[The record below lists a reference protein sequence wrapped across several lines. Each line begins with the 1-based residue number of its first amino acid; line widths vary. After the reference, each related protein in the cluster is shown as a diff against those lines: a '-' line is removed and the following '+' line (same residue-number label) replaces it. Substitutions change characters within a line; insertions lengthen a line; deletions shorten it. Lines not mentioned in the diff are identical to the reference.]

1 MLRGLAQFA
10 MQGRWQAALMAS
22 LLAVAAMLVPPL
34 NYLASGVIVLATLR
48 TGPRE
53 GLRVLLAALVVFAI
67 AAAVLFKQVWLTAI
81 LFLSAWLPV
90 YLVTLVLGYS
100 RSLAKAMSMAAA
112 IGLLGVLLVH
122 LFLADPT
129 AWWQQTLAPFMQLLT
144 EQEGWQLSDADTAL
158 MFENLAGIM
167 IGLLAAAV
175 TFNIIVAL
183 LIGRAWQASL
193 YDAGAFGREFT
204 HIVLGKP
211 LAIVTALLMLAS
223 ITSVTESLPIL
234 ADSLSVLLVLFAFQ
248 GIAVVHAIVRERQKS
263 TAWLVVM
270 YVLLVLILPQMAS
283 LLATLGIT
291 EQWFNFRKHQKGD
304 AESIDKQ

>member
-1 MLRGLAQFA
+1 MLRGLANFA

-34 NYLASGVIVLATLR
+34 NYLASGIIALATLR

-53 GLRVLLAALVVFAI
+53 GVRVLAAALIVFAI

-90 YLVTLVLGYS
+90 YLVTLVLGYT
-100 RSLAKAMSMAAA
+100 RSLAKAMKTAAV

-144 EQEGWQLSDADTAL
+144 EQDGWQLNDADTEQ
-158 MFENLAGIM
+158 MFVNLAGIM
-167 IGLLAAAV
+167 TGLLAAAMS
-175 TFNIIVAL
+175 FNIIVAL

-193 YDAGAFGREFT
+193 YDAGAFRREFT

-211 LAIVTALLMLAS
+211 VATVTAILML
-223 ITSVTESLPIL
+223 ISVTPWADSLPIL
-234 ADSLSVLLVLFAFQ
+234 VDSFSVLLVLFVFQ

-270 YVLLVLILPQMAS
+270 YMLLVIMLPQMAT

-304 AESIDKQ
+304 ADSIDKQ

>member
-1 MLRGLAQFA
+1 MLRGIAHFA
-10 MQGRWQAALMAS
+10 MQGRWQAALTAS
-22 LLAVAAMLVPPL
+22 LLAVTALLVPPL
-34 NYLASGVIVLATLR
+34 NYLASGIIVLATLK

-53 GLRVLLAALVVFAI
+53 GLRVLAAALVVFAI

-100 RSLAKAMSMAAA
+100 RSLAKAMVTAAL
-112 IGLLGVLLVH
+112 IGLLGIMLVH
-122 LFLADPT
+122 LFLADP
-129 AWWQQTLAPFMQLLT
+129 AVWWQQTLAPFMQLLT

-167 IGLLAAAV
+167 TGLLAAAV
-175 TFNIIVAL
+175 TFNIIVAV

-204 HIVLGKP
+204 HIILGKP
-211 LAIVTALLMLAS
+211 LAIITAALMLL
-223 ITSVTESLPIL
+223 SLTPL
-234 ADSLSVLLVLFAFQ
+234 AENMPVLVDSLAVLLLLFAFQ

-263 TAWLVVM
+263 VAWLVVM
-270 YVLLVLILPQMAS
+270 YVLLVLMLPQMAS

-291 EQWFNFRKHQKGD
+291 EQWFNFRRHQKGD
-304 AESIDKQ
+304 ADSIDKQ

>member
-1 MLRGLAQFA
+1 MLRGLANFA

-34 NYLASGVIVLATLR
+34 NYLASGIIALATLR

-53 GLRVLLAALVVFAI
+53 GVRVLAAALIVFAI

-90 YLVTLVLGYS
+90 YLVTLVLGYT
-100 RSLAKAMSMAAA
+100 RSLAKAMKTAAV

-144 EQEGWQLSDADTAL
+144 EQDGWQLNDADTEQ
-158 MFENLAGIM
+158 MFVNLAGIM
-167 IGLLAAAV
+167 TGLLAAAMS
-175 TFNIIVAL
+175 FNIIVAL

-211 LAIVTALLMLAS
+211 VATVTAILML
-223 ITSVTESLPIL
+223 ISVTPWADSLPIL
-234 ADSLSVLLVLFAFQ
+234 VDSFSVLLVLFVFQ

-270 YVLLVLILPQMAS
+270 YVLLVIMLPQMAT

-304 AESIDKQ
+304 ADSIDKQ

>member
-1 MLRGLAQFA
+1 MLRGLANFA
-10 MQGRWQAALMAS
+10 MKGRWQAALMAS

-34 NYLASGVIVLATLR
+34 NYLASGIISLATLR

-53 GLRVLLAALVVFAI
+53 GVRVLAAALVVFAI

-90 YLVTLVLGYS
+90 YLVTLVLGYTG
-100 RSLAKAMSMAAA
+100 SLAKAMITAAI
-112 IGLLGVLLVH
+112 IGLLGVLLMH

-144 EQEGWQLSDADTAL
+144 EQDGWQLNDADTEQ
-158 MFENLAGIM
+158 MFVNLAGIM
-167 IGLLAAAV
+167 TGLLAAAMS
-175 TFNIIVAL
+175 FNIIVAL

-211 LAIVTALLMLAS
+211 LATVTAILML
-223 ITSVTESLPIL
+223 ISVTPWADSLPIL
-234 ADSLSVLLVLFAFQ
+234 VDSFSVLLVLFAFQ

-263 TAWLVVM
+263 TAWLVAM
-270 YVLLVLILPQMAS
+270 YVLLVIMLPQMAT

-304 AESIDKQ
+304 ADSIDKQ

>member
-1 MLRGLAQFA
+1 MLRGLAHFA

-34 NYLASGVIVLATLR
+34 NYLASGIIVLATLR

-53 GLRVLLAALVVFAI
+53 GARVLAAALIVFAI

-90 YLVTLVLGYS
+90 YLVTLVLGYT
-100 RSLAKAMSMAAA
+100 RSLAKAMTMAAV
-112 IGLLGVLLVH
+112 IGLLGVVLAH
-122 LFLADPT
+122 LFLADP
-129 AWWQQTLAPFMQLLT
+129 ASWWQQTLAPFMQLLT
-144 EQEGWQLSDADTAL
+144 EQDGWQLSDAETEQ
-158 MFENLAGIM
+158 MFINLAGIM
-167 IGLLAAAV
+167 TGLLAAAM

-183 LIGRAWQASL
+183 LIGRAWQARL

-204 HIVLGKP
+204 HISLGKP
-211 LAIVTALLMLAS
+211 LAIATAGLMLLT
-223 ITSVTESLPIL
+223 ITPLADSLPIL
-234 ADSLSVLLVLFAFQ
+234 VDSFTVLLVLFAFQ

-270 YVLLVLILPQMAS
+270 YVLLLLMLPQMAS

-291 EQWFNFRKHQKGD
+291 EQWFNFRRHQKGA